1 MAPGGE
7 KRGKSLVPKGQ
18 ASPSSQ
24 ETSDTAVQKIFPA
37 RTFLCAVSVVLVAK
51 TPDCYG
57 TSTCT
62 VCSFCMGLG
71 WRKRKEEKK
80 SGCSIEFKLL
90 DTRRTRRLTTIAMSY
105 VICADKLWN
114 TSQLALAKCSIYISF
129 PPLCICVV
137 C

>member
-57 TSTCT
+57 IVQVRYVHS
-62 VCSFCMGLG
+62 VWG
-71 WRKRKEEKK
+71 WVGERERKKK
-80 SGCSIEFKLL
+80 K
-90 DTRRTRRLTTIAMSY
+90 
-105 VICADKLWN
+105 
-114 TSQLALAKCSIYISF
+114 
-129 PPLCICVV
+129 VV
-137 C
+137 AQ

>member
-1 MAPGGE
+1 MCCLSGSSGQDTRLLRYKYGMFILYGVGLE
-7 KRGKSLVPKGQ
+7 KEKG
-18 ASPSSQ
+18 
-24 ETSDTAVQKIFPA
+24 
-37 RTFLCAVSVVLVAK
+37 R
-51 TPDCYG
+51 
-57 TSTCT
+57 
-62 VCSFCMGLG
+62 
-71 WRKRKEEKK
+71 KK

-129 PPLCICVV
+129 PPICICVV

>member
-57 TSTCT
+57 TST

-80 SGCSIEFKLL
+80 SGCSIELKLL
-90 DTRRTRRLTTIAMSY
+90 DTRRTRRLTFL
-105 VICADKLWN
+105 CLH
-114 TSQLALAKCSIYISF
+114 SF
-129 PPLCICVV
+129 ER
-137 C
+137 

>member
-24 ETSDTAVQKIFPA
+24 ETSDTAVQKIFPMCCLSGS
-37 RTFLCAVSVVLVAK
+37 RGQDTRLLRYC
-51 TPDCYG
+51 
-57 TSTCT
+57 TST

>member
-57 TSTCT
+57 T
-62 VCSFCMGLG
+62 VCSFHAWVGLEKEKG
-71 WRKRKEEKK
+71 RKKK
-80 SGCSIEFKLL
+80 WLL
-90 DTRRTRRLTTIAMSY
+90 NR
-105 VICADKLWN
+105 VQ
-114 TSQLALAKCSIYISF
+114 TS
-129 PPLCICVV
+129 
-137 C
+137 

>member
-57 TSTCT
+57 TST
-62 VCSFCMGLG
+62 VCSFYAWG
-71 WRKRKEEKK
+71 WVGERERKKK
-80 SGCSIEFKLL
+80 K
-90 DTRRTRRLTTIAMSY
+90 
-105 VICADKLWN
+105 
-114 TSQLALAKCSIYISF
+114 
-129 PPLCICVV
+129 VV
-137 C
+137 AQ